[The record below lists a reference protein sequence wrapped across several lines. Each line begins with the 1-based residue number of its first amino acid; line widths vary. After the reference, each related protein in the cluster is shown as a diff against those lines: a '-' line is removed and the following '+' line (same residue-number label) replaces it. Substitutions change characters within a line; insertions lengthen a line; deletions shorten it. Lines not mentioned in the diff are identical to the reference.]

1 MPKQSIFITGAGAGI
16 GRATARLFASRGYLC
31 GLVDLDGEAAREVAR
46 ELGPEH
52 WSAQLDVRDAAAFE
66 AAIAKFDSHT
76 GSLGKLDVLFNCAGI
91 LRMGRFEDLSLEDT
105 RAQLD
110 VNVMGVVHGVRAAL
124 PFLERARGIV
134 VSMGSASAIYGQ
146 PELAMY
152 SASKFAVRALTEA
165 LDLEFRKKGVR
176 VTDVMPSY
184 VDTGMVSSQKTPAKS
199 VAALGVR
206 ITPEAVAKQVWR
218 AVATNGTR
226 VHWPM
231 PLDFA
236 LLSRV
241 AGVSPW
247 ITRTVMRFLTKS

>member
-1 MPKQSIFITGAGAGI
+1 MQRKTIFVTGAGAGI
-16 GRATARLFASRGYLC
+16 GRATARLFSSRGYVC
-31 GLVDLDGEAAREVAR
+31 GLADVDGEAAAAVAR

-52 WSAQLDVRDAAAFE
+52 YAVKLDVRDAKAFE
-66 AAIAKFDSHT
+66 TAIGGFDRHMGGDGRLS
-76 GSLGKLDVLFNCAGI
+76 VLFNCAGI
-91 LRMGRFEDLSLEDT
+91 LRMGRFEDLSLEDS

-110 VNVMGVVHGVRAAL
+110 INVLGVIHGVRAAL
-124 PFLERARGIV
+124 PYLEREKGTV

-146 PELAMY
+146 PELAVY

-206 ITPEAVAKQVWR
+206 ITPDEVAERVWKAVHGAQ
-218 AVATNGTR
+218 

-231 PLDFA
+231 PFDFA

-241 AGVSPW
+241 ATLSPW
-247 ITRTVMRFLTKS
+247 LTRAIMRVLTKS